1 MVRREAL
8 KQINNEIGGI
18 IKDIIKQMND
28 GRIESETSI
37 TDRFIQKLQ
46 DLKIRRSYFQES
58 SFDYINLQLVIQIRT
73 LGDRGKSSP
82 ESNYGADMCLVMEI
96 NDEGNTRKKGVL
108 IQSKMHRSPIGIEHK
123 KNTYIKINVQNQK
136 FNEMNDQI
144 QKMSRISDE
153 NYLLVY
159 NNTGFFIIK
168 GQQILNPKDNKKFI
182 SLKAE
187 KFEEFFERM
196 IKCLRGDRE
205 LIDWTDDSF
214 EELVRRKLAN
224 YLIYVKV
231 FQDKGPFSIESLN
244 I

>member
-8 KQINNEIGGI
+8 KQINIE
-18 IKDIIKQMND
+18 IKDIIKDILNQKSD
-28 GRIESETSI
+28 GRIESETAI
-37 TDRFIQKLQ
+37 MDRFVQKLQ

-73 LGDRGKSSP
+73 LGDRGKKSP
-82 ESNYGADMCLVMEI
+82 ESKYGADVCLVMEI
-96 NDEGNTRKKGVL
+96 DDQGNKRKKGVL
-108 IQSKMHRSPIGIEHK
+108 IQNKINRSPIEIEHR
-123 KNTYIKINVQNQK
+123 KNTYIKIDVQSQK
-136 FNEMNDQI
+136 FNELNDQI
-144 QKMSRISDE
+144 QKMNRISDE
-153 NYLLVY
+153 NYFLVY
-159 NNTGFFIIK
+159 NNTGFYIIK
-168 GQQILNPKDNKKFI
+168 GQRIMNPKDNKEII

-187 KFEEFFERM
+187 IFEDFFERM

-214 EELVRRKLAN
+214 EELIRRKLAN